1 MSKETATFHGA
12 ITLASIL
19 VLTVLDWVARWQK
32 RPKPLSSIR
41 QQLRHVLLFSTFT
54 SAYGKRTPRYSHIS
68 LCLLYSSFTK
78 FMLLAVLSVWVPQVQ
93 KNIPPSTYMHK
104 MPLDSPLWHLLD
116 DNILDRTWLV
126 RNLLGGMSAGFGLR
140 GVFHTFSLF
149 PWDGTDFSKWCWTA
163 IPFSPPLSFSP
174 VGRSKVVLSVS

>member
-1 MSKETATFHGA
+1 MGTETATFHGG

-19 VLTVLDWVARWQK
+19 VLTALDWVARWQK
-32 RPKPLSSIR
+32 RPKPRSSIR
-41 QQLRHVLLFSTFT
+41 QQLRHVIISHLPF
-54 SAYGKRTPRYSHIS
+54 AYAYRKRASRYSHIS

-78 FMLLAVLSVWVPQVQ
+78 FMLLAVLSVWGPQVQ
-93 KNIPPSTYMHK
+93 KDIPPTTYVHK

-116 DNILDRTWLV
+116 DDVLDRTWLV

-149 PWDGTDFSKWCWTA
+149 PM
-163 IPFSPPLSFSP
+163 
-174 VGRSKVVLSVS
+174 RSS